1 MSSTASID
9 ELFDSTGDVDAPD
22 ADTLDPGAVETLLAA
37 GKENRGDSL
46 VLGETGEWNFILVR
60 LRPGA
65 DPAAV
70 RASLENTFVGQ
81 GWDLKVMDWQEAAG
95 MAAQGL
101 AALQLI
107 FGAGMVVIGAGALVV
122 LMNGIV
128 IAVLERRGEIGTMR
142 ALGATKQFV
151 RRLFA
156 AETLSVVTVASLA
169 GLALGTA
176 VSLLVARRGIAL
188 SNSALVSLFGGSVL
202 RPRLGAPS
210 VLVHF
215 AGAVA
220 AGSLAWVYPVRLAL
234 RIQPLDAMS
243 GK

>member
-1 MSSTASID
+1 MSINPFKKKGMPL
-9 ELFDSTGDVDAPD
+9 E
-22 ADTLDPGAVETLLAA
+22 
-37 GKENRGDSL
+37 KQ
-46 VLGETGEWNFILVR
+46 
-60 LRPGA
+60 LRPWSELNIKPYNKDDIHPYA
-65 DPAAV
+65 
-70 RASLENTFVGQ
+70 RAR
-81 GWDLKVMDWQEAAG
+81 
-95 MAAQGL
+95 
-101 AALQLI
+101 I
-107 FGAGMVVIGAGALVV
+107 I

-169 GLALGTA
+169 GLALGAA

-188 SNSALVSLFGGSVL
+188 SNSALVSLFGGNVL

-210 VLVHF
+210 VLAHF